1 MKFKRIPN
9 MLNTKNITDK
19 IKYSTFSLTA
29 HLISKNLYKKAGIK
43 YSIKDIETL
52 KIKRYKV
59 LNIEL
64 DKNEGTA
71 KKLNNLIALI
81 NKRNPN
87 IDKNTI

>member
-1 MKFKRIPN
+1 M
-9 MLNTKNITDK
+9 KNITDK
-19 IKYSTFSLTA
+19 IKYSIFSFTA
-29 HLISKNLYKKAGIK
+29 HLIPKNLYKKAGIK
-43 YSIKDIETL
+43 YKIKDIEIL
-52 KIKRYKV
+52 KAKKYKL

-87 IDKNTI
+87 ADKNII

>member
-1 MKFKRIPN
+1 

-19 IKYSTFSLTA
+19 IRYFTFSFTA

>member
-1 MKFKRIPN
+1 

-19 IKYSTFSLTA
+19 IKYSTFSFTA